1 MPDTL
6 ANGSPM
12 PKEDHYFRK
21 ALDNFTHDNETEN
34 VTDPHVM
41 RMKILMEGSKQT
53 NDIETKNKVST

>member
-1 MPDTL
+1 
-6 ANGSPM
+6 M